1 MINRRNSLK
10 MADDELEGYMQILI
24 DSFSLEWLEKK
35 NNHPIQ
41 ILWERN
47 DELATNELYS
57 LAESI
62 KSLNKIDPEW
72 VKAQVKLA
80 KSRDKNNSR
89 GAIFELLA
97 LGMMNAPEHPVQPA
111 KRNQAGYDGIITKSK
126 GQHTRV
132 SIKSY
137 GCSNFQQQFEKK
149 AKEIE
154 KTVIKLLKKYNYQ
167 SSQIILDFPD
177 IFPEK
182 REWELLEKEIDR
194 IFKEQRNATEPFT
207 ALVEPIDPNTPLA
220 PGNSRAI
227 FILIINP
234 FRHNIDE
241 FHPAFNSYTLLISA
255 QYHKNE
261 HLNIYSKLNDAC
273 SNLSK
278 YAAIETND
286 IINSLIIHIPDTIS
300 LKQCTDWLD
309 QYFNDFP
316 DKPISFVVLYQV
328 SVADDLT
335 AKTSSINHCANIY
348 TRKGK
353 KIEGS
358 YKFCIPVG
366 SVSNNSSGLQ
376 IIAEFPNGDRK
387 IIPIENKYT
396 YQRGEHYIKM
406 RPDGKGGYYGNINRL
421 SHGVHTNVV
430 MEFPCQKQ
438 SAVIKG
444 KFPPSDELLIL

>member
-1 MINRRNSLK
+1 MP
-10 MADDELEGYMQILI
+10 DDELESYMQILV

-41 ILWERN
+41 LLWERN
-47 DELATNELYS
+47 DELSTNELYS
-57 LAESI
+57 LADSI
-62 KSLNKIDPEW
+62 KSLNKIDSDW

-97 LGMMNAPEHPVQPA
+97 LSMMNAIEHPVQPA
-111 KRNQAGYDGIITKSK
+111 KRNQAGYDGVITKPK

-154 KTVIKLLKKYNYQ
+154 KTIIKLLRKYNYLP
-167 SSQIILDFPD
+167 SQIILDFPD

-182 REWELLEKEIDR
+182 REWELLEKDIDT
-194 IFKEQRNATEPFT
+194 IFKEQRNAAKPFT
-207 ALVEPIDPNTPLA
+207 ALAEPIDSNMPLA

-227 FILIINP
+227 FVLIINP
-234 FRHNIDE
+234 FRHNTE
-241 FHPAFNSYTLLISA
+241 VFHPAFNTYTLMISA
-255 QYHKNE
+255 KFHKNE

-278 YAAIETND
+278 YAATETAE

-309 QYFNDFP
+309 QYFDEFP
-316 DKPISFVVLYQV
+316 DKPISFVILYQV
-328 SVADDLT
+328 SVADDIT

-348 TRKGK
+348 TREGK
-353 KIEGS
+353 KIEGN

-366 SVSNNSSGLQ
+366 SVSHISSDML
-376 IIAEFPNGDRK
+376 IVAEFPDGTK
-387 IIPIENKYT
+387 ETIPIESKYY

-406 RPDGKGGYYGNINRL
+406 LPDGNRGYHGNIKRIGN
-421 SHGVHTNVV
+421 GVHTNVV
-430 MEFPCQKQ
+430 IEFPGQKQ

-444 KFPPSDELLIL
+444 KFSPSDELLIL